1 MLSDYQLK
9 ISFDYNISID
19 TAINLVLNF
28 FYKEKYELHYKT
40 CNIIEDYD

>member
-19 TAINLVLNF
+19 NAINLVLNF
-28 FYKEKYELHYKT
+28 FYKENYALHYKSLQHF
-40 CNIIEDYD
+40 